1 MLLNIFLSATSHIVS
16 SLPKTPSPI
25 LMQYLMMLMMG
36 GAALL
41 NKKELRKV
49 TRKLKWQLFKQSFK
63 NFFKSSGDGS
73 GKIALR
79 LILILALGGLLVWGA
94 VRLLGPLGWLFLIIV
109 LVKLL
114 SRPTKSHF

>member
-1 MLLNIFLSATSHIVS
+1 MLLNILLSAASHIDS

-63 NFFKSSGDGS
+63 NMFKSNSGNS
-73 GKIALR
+73 KKIR
-79 LILILALGGLLVWGA
+79 RIILLVLGGLLIWWLYTLIGFWS
-94 VRLLGPLGWLFLIIV
+94 LLFLIL
-109 LVKLL
+109 LVVGFASSKNL
-114 SRPTKSHF
+114 